1 MKQNNVLLASLMLM
15 ISLGAF
21 AKVDD
26 LKQEVKIKAVSQTAD
41 IKNNQII
48 FFGPVEVT
56 QGSIKINAQQL
67 RAFSAE
73 GESSKILVA
82 TGNPA
87 TYTQILD
94 DGRPASA
101 SAKEIRY
108 EMATRTLTLTGQAS
122 LDQAGSQVTG
132 NLIRYNITQQKL
144 IAESTG
150 SGNDRVITIIQPES
164 YQDDAK
170 PETPADK
177 PVKKQQDSK

>member
-1 MKQNNVLLASLMLM
+1 MKQNKILLASLMLIM
-15 ISLGAF
+15 SMSVY
-21 AKVDD
+21 AKVAD
-26 LKQEVKIKAVSQTAD
+26 LQQEVKIKAVSQTAD

-56 QGSIKINAQQL
+56 QGSIKIQAAQL
-67 RAFSAE
+67 RAFSAD
-73 GESSKILVA
+73 GETSKILVA

-108 EMATRTLTLTGQAS
+108 EMATRTLTLTGSAS

-132 NLIRYNITQQKL
+132 NLIRYNIIQQKL

-150 SGNDRVITIIQPES
+150 SGDDRVITIIQPEN
-164 YQDDAK
+164 YQDDLK
-170 PETPADK
+170 TQTPADK
-177 PVKKQQDSK
+177 PVKEQDSQ

>member
-1 MKQNNVLLASLMLM
+1 MKQNNVLLASLMLLTSM
-15 ISLGAF
+15 STF
-21 AKVDD
+21 AKVND
-26 LKQEVKIKAVSQTAD
+26 LQQEVKIKAVSQTAD
-41 IKNNQII
+41 IKNNQLI

-56 QGSIKINAQQL
+56 QGSIKIHADEL

-73 GESSKILVA
+73 GDKSKILVA

-87 TYTQILD
+87 TYSQILD

-108 EMATRTLTLTGQAS
+108 DMANKTLTLTGLAT

-132 NLIRYNITQQKL
+132 NSIRYNITQQKL

-150 SGNDRVITIIQPES
+150 SGSDRVITIIKPEN
-164 YQDDAK
+164 YQDDVKSPSAN
-170 PETPADK
+170 K
-177 PVKKQQDSK
+177 PVKKQDNQ

>member
-1 MKQNNVLLASLMLM
+1 MKQNNILLASLMLM
-15 ISLGAF
+15 SSMGAF
-21 AKVDD
+21 AKVGD
-26 LKQEVKIKAVSQTAD
+26 LQQEVKIKAVSQTAD

-48 FFGPVEVT
+48 FYGPVEVT
-56 QGSIKINAQQL
+56 QGSIKIQANEL

-73 GESSKILVA
+73 GDNSKILVA

-87 TYTQILD
+87 TYSQILD
-94 DGRPASA
+94 DGRPATA

-108 EMATRTLTLTGQAS
+108 EMASRTLTLKGQAT

-150 SGNDRVITIIQPES
+150 SGDDRVITIIQPEN
-164 YQDDAK
+164 YQEDLK
-170 PETPADK
+170 NPPADK
-177 PVKKQQDSK
+177 PVKQD

>member
-1 MKQNNVLLASLMLM
+1 MKQNKILLASLILIMSM
-15 ISLGAF
+15 SAY
-21 AKVDD
+21 AKVAD
-26 LKQEVKIKAVSQTAD
+26 LQQEVKIKAVSQTAD

-56 QGSIKINAQQL
+56 QGSIKIQAAQL
-67 RAFSAE
+67 RAFSAD
-73 GESSKILVA
+73 GETSKILVA

-108 EMATRTLTLTGQAS
+108 EMATRTLTLTGSAS

-132 NLIRYNITQQKL
+132 NLIRYNIIQQKL

-150 SGNDRVITIIQPES
+150 SGDDRVITIIQPEN
-164 YQDDAK
+164 YQDDLK
-170 PETPADK
+170 TQTPADK
-177 PVKKQQDSK
+177 PVKEQDSQ

>member
-1 MKQNNVLLASLMLM
+1 MKQNKILLASLMLIM
-15 ISLGAF
+15 SMSAY
-21 AKVDD
+21 AKVAD
-26 LKQEVKIKAVSQTAD
+26 LQQEVKIKAVSQTAD

-56 QGSIKINAQQL
+56 QGSIKIQAAQL
-67 RAFSAE
+67 RAFSAD
-73 GESSKILVA
+73 GETSKILVA

-94 DGRPASA
+94 DGRPTSA

-108 EMATRTLTLTGQAS
+108 EMATRTLTLTGSAS

-132 NLIRYNITQQKL
+132 NLIRYNIIQQKL

-150 SGNDRVITIIQPES
+150 SGDDRVITIIQPEN
-164 YQDDAK
+164 YQDDLK
-170 PETPADK
+170 TQTPADK
-177 PVKKQQDSK
+177 PVKEQDSQ

>member
-1 MKQNNVLLASLMLM
+1 MKQNKILLASLMLIM
-15 ISLGAF
+15 SMGAF
-21 AKVDD
+21 AKVAD
-26 LKQEVKIKAVSQTAD
+26 LQQQVKIKAVSQTAD

-56 QGSIKINAQQL
+56 QGSIKIQAAQL
-67 RAFSAE
+67 RAFSAD
-73 GESSKILVA
+73 GETSKTLVA

-108 EMATRTLTLTGQAS
+108 DMATRTLTLTGSAS

-132 NLIRYNITQQKL
+132 NLIRYNIIQQKL

-150 SGNDRVITIIQPES
+150 SGDDRVITIIQPES
-164 YQDDAK
+164 YQDDPK
-170 PETPADK
+170 TQPPADK
-177 PVKKQQDSK
+177 PVKEQDSQ